1 MSKLQRKFENHLDS
15 LTAAISG
22 ELDLRDNYKLYNKVH
37 RFYTKEGIVFT
48 GDSTTDYTILINYLT
63 EDLSP
68 NGF

>member
-1 MSKLQRKFENHLDS
+1 MDS